1 MELVE
6 VEAELVVEILTM
18 LLVANHTKQEQLLTK
33 KEKEALEVIK
43 EAEREVVI
51 EELMKEGV
59 EEEAEEGVKFVIKNK
74 LVLKTSLICYLE
86 LINLKNRQVLQK
98 NLEMQTIS

>member
-1 MELVE
+1 VELVE

>member
-1 MELVE
+1 VELVE

-51 EELMKEGV
+51 EELMKEEV